1 MKTGRSLAY
10 VVVCASV
17 AVFLFAA
24 LAEAGTVHVVRPGD
38 TLYLLSRQYGVSVD
52 ELARINSVRDPRN
65 LQVGTALVIPGAA
78 GEGTVHMVSPG
89 DTLYSIAV
97 RYGTTIQAIRSANDL
112 TGDVLLPGMKLII
125 PVSGASQG
133 SGAIAIPWSQVDKL
147 FPRGSTALVTDVRTG
162 LSFTVRRR
170 GGWAHADVE
179 PLTAR
184 DTQTL
189 KRIYGGAW
197 SWSRRPIVVQVSS
210 YRIAASMNGMPH
222 GGSSISDN
230 GFPGHH
236 CIHFLGSTTHGTR
249 RLDPAHQAAVKEAV
263 GK

>member
-1 MKTGRSLAY
+1 MKTGRRLKYLALWT
-10 VVVCASV
+10 VVTVV
-17 AVFLFAA
+17 LFSA
-24 LAEAGTVHVVRPGD
+24 LAEASTVHVVRPGE
-38 TLYLLSRQYGVSVD
+38 TLYLLARQYGVSVD
-52 ELARINSVRDPRN
+52 ELADANSVSDPRN
-65 LQVGTALVIPGAA
+65 LRVGTKLVIPAA
-78 GEGTVHMVSPG
+78 PGEGTVYMVSPG
-89 DTLYSIAV
+89 DTLYSIAL
-97 RYGTTIQAIRSANDL
+97 RYGSTIQALRSANGL
-112 TGDVLLPGMKLII
+112 EGDVLLPGMKLNV
-125 PVSGASQG
+125 PG
-133 SGAIAIPWSQVDKL
+133 SGAAQASGALALPWSQVDRL
-147 FPRGSTALVTDVRTG
+147 FPRGSTALITDVRTG

-179 PLTAR
+179 PLTAK

-222 GGSSISDN
+222 GGSSVSDN

-249 RLDPAHQAAVKEAV
+249 KLDPAHQAAVKEAV